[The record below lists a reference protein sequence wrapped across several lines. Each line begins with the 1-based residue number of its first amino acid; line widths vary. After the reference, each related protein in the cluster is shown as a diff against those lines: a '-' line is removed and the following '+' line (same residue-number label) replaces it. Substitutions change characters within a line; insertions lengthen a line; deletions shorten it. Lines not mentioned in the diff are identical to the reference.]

1 MRLRALLA
9 AALLAGS
16 ACSRDRAS
24 APPST
29 AQPAV
34 QTAAPASAASV
45 PPAAPAP
52 TTLALGEPVT
62 APLVSLADIAR
73 QPSRY
78 ADKPV
83 ATSGRVTAVCRERG
97 CWLELADASG
107 SAHVRIHGHS
117 FSVPRTAPGHTARVQ
132 ARVIA
137 SKGSA
142 DECEEEANAR
152 DGGTGLARVELDATG
167 VQID

>member
-1 MRLRALLA
+1 
-9 AALLAGS
+9 
-16 ACSRDRAS
+16 
-24 APPST
+24 
-29 AQPAV
+29 
-34 QTAAPASAASV
+34 
-45 PPAAPAP
+45 
-52 TTLALGEPVT
+52 VT

-78 ADKPV
+78 ADQPI
-83 ATSGRVTAVCRERG
+83 ATSGRVTAVCREMG

-132 ARVIA
+132 ARVIT
-137 SKGSA
+137 SKRSA
-142 DECEEEANAR
+142 DECEDEAKAAG
-152 DGGTGLARVELDATG
+152 DAGPGLARVELDATG